1 MRFPVLRGL
10 IDRRLLIN
18 FTADSDVV
26 AKILPPPFRPKLY
39 KGKSIVGICLI
50 RLKHIRPKGVPSLLG
65 LSSENAAHRIAVE
78 WEEEGQLR
86 EGVFIPRRDTSS
98 LINHLAGGRVFPG
111 THHHAQ
117 FEVKEEGNR
126 YHIAFTSSDGTSLS
140 IEAEEA
146 GTLDNHS
153 IFENLEEA
161 SAFFKRGSIGFSP
174 HGNSYEGVELTT
186 YHWKPRPL
194 GVEAAHSS
202 FFENK
207 ALFPTGSIA
216 FDNALLMTKLEHEWK
231 PAGKKAGAKVRD

>member
-1 MRFPVLRGL
+1 MKPALAAGSGRGL

-18 FTADSDVV
+18 FNADPDVV
-26 AKILPPPFRPKLY
+26 AKIVPPPFRPKLY

-50 RLKHIRPKGVPSLLG
+50 RLKHIRPKGVPPILG
-65 LSSENAAHRIAVE
+65 LRSENAAHRIAVE
-78 WEEEGQLR
+78 WEEAGEVR

-98 LINHLAGGRVFPG
+98 LFNRLAGRRVFPG

-117 FEVKEEGNR
+117 FDVKEEANR
-126 YHIAFTSSDGTSLS
+126 YHIAFTSSDGTSLT
-140 IEAEEA
+140 IDAEEA
-146 GTLDNHS
+146 GALDNHS

-194 GVEAAHSS
+194 GVGAAHSS
-202 FFENK
+202 FF
-207 ALFPTGSIA
+207 
-216 FDNALLMTKLEHEWK
+216 
-231 PAGKKAGAKVRD
+231 